1 MKRGRQPRQ
10 TARRGRDVLRDP
22 ALNKGIGF
30 PLEER
35 RALGLTGL
43 LPPAVL
49 TLEQQCQ
56 RAYGQ
61 YLSQVGDLAK
71 ATYLANLQNR
81 NEVLFFRLLI
91 DHMSEMLP
99 IVYTPTV
106 GEVIQHYSGEYRRP
120 GGVYLSI
127 DEPEAIEDALRN
139 YGLGADELDII
150 VATDAEGIL
159 GIGDWGAGG
168 IGIAVGKLAIYTAA
182 AGIDP
187 DRVMPL
193 MLDAGT
199 DNERL
204 LTDPFYIGNR
214 HERVRGPRYD
224 AFVDRFVEVASRLF
238 PNTLLHW
245 EDFGTDN
252 GRRILD
258 RHREGAC
265 TFNDDIQ
272 GTGAVVLAA
281 VLGGVRASGL
291 PLRAHRVV
299 VFGAGS
305 AGIGIADEIRAAMM
319 QGGLSASEATAR
331 FWCLGSRGLLL
342 ENDPRLRE
350 FQRRYA
356 RPIDQTAGWA
366 GTRLLDVVR
375 NVRPTIL
382 IGTSAI
388 AGAFTEDVVREM
400 AVHADRP
407 IILALSNPTALSE
420 ARPDDLIAWTEGRGL
435 IGTGSPFP
443 PVTYHR
449 NTYVIAQAN
458 NALVYPGLGLG
469 VIASRA
475 WRVTDTMIAAAAR
488 ALAGLVTVDTPGAPL
503 LPQVTDLRAVSV
515 AVATA
520 VARAADAEGVAKRS
534 SGNWRA
540 SIQALMWEPAYRP
553 LGATQDR

>member
-1 MKRGRQPRQ
+1 MNPPRQ
-10 TARRGRDVLRDP
+10 TTRRGRDVLRDP

-49 TLEQQCQ
+49 TLEEQSQ

-81 NEVLFFRLLI
+81 NEVLFFRLLT
-91 DHMSEMLP
+91 DHMTEMLP

-106 GEVIQHYSGEYRRP
+106 GEVIQNYSGEYRRP

-127 DEPEAIEDALRN
+127 DEPDAIEAALRN
-139 YGLGADELDII
+139 FGLGAGELDII

-204 LTDPFYIGNR
+204 LADPFYIGNR

-224 AFVDRFVEVASRLF
+224 AFVDRFVDTVSRLF

-252 GRRILD
+252 GRRILE
-258 RHREGAC
+258 RHRDDAC

-281 VLGGVRASGL
+281 VLGGVQASGL
-291 PLRAHRVV
+291 PLGAHRVV

-305 AGIGIADEIRAAMM
+305 AGIGIADEIHAAMM
-319 QGGLSASEATAR
+319 RDGLTPTGATAR

-342 ENDPRLRE
+342 DNDPRLRT
-350 FQRRYA
+350 FQHRYA
-356 RPIDQTAGWA
+356 RPADQIAGWA
-366 GTRLLDVVR
+366 GTSLLDVVQQ
-375 NVRPTIL
+375 VRPTIL

-388 AGAFTEDVVREM
+388 AGAFTEEIIRAM
-400 AVHADRP
+400 ARYADRP

-420 ARPDDLIAWTEGRGL
+420 ARPDDLITWTDGRGL
-435 IGTGSPFP
+435 IATGSPFP
-443 PVTYHR
+443 PVTYQR
-449 NTYVIAQAN
+449 TTYVIAQAN
-458 NALVYPGLGLG
+458 NALIYPGLGLG
-469 VIASRA
+469 VIASQAR
-475 WRVTDTMIAAAAR
+475 RVTDTMIASAAH
-488 ALAGLVTVDTPGAPL
+488 ALAALVTVDTAGAPL
-503 LPQVTDLRAVSV
+503 LPQVTDLGTVSI

-520 VARAADAEGVAKRS
+520 VASAAQAEGLARLDS
-534 SGNWRA
+534 DNWQA
-540 SIQALMWEPAYRP
+540 SVEALMWEPVYYP
-553 LGATQDR
+553 LAAVCGP